1 MLVADLMKMK
11 SARVPSIRMS
21 ESIEMAAT
29 LLNRERI
36 GAVVVKDACGSEG
49 DTVVGIFSE
58 RDVVRAIAERGAA
71 ALRLPVA
78 ELMSRNMISC
88 AMDDTVDHV
97 RALMNQH
104 RVRHLP
110 VLQEHQLVGVLSIR
124 DVLAHDVRAAA
135 SRADTSPVAAPP
147 AAATP
152 APDSAAAVVPPGR
165 AAMPTPP
172 LPLPA

>member
-1 MLVADLMKMK
+1 MLVADLMKLK
-11 SARVPSIRMS
+11 NARVPTIRMS
-21 ESIEMAAT
+21 ETVEMAAT

-58 RDVVRAIAERGAA
+58 RDVVRAVAERGAS
-71 ALRLPVA
+71 ALRVPVG

-97 RALMNQH
+97 RALMDSH
-104 RVRHLP
+104 HVRHLP
-110 VLQEHQLVGVLSIR
+110 VLEEHQLVGVLSIR

-135 SRADTSPVAAPP
+135 AMTGAGRPGAAGVPL
-147 AAATP
+147 
-152 APDSAAAVVPPGR
+152 SA
-165 AAMPTPP
+165 
-172 LPLPA
+172 